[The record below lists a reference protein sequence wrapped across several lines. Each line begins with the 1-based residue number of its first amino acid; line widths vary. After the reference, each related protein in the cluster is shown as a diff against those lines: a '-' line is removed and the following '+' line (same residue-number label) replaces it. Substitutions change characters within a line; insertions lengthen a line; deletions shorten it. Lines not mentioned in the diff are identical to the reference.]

1 MFTWSVTYR
10 TPINI
15 LISVIID
22 SNLYLEVKLNVWKG
36 DNVRCVSS
44 GAMEECRGAG
54 LGSERFVLF
63 SKLFSREQNTSHY
76 TTSLL
81 TPARECRFPIFIV
94 YYNS

>member
-44 GAMEECRGAG
+44 GAMEECRRSGAG
-54 LGSERFVLF
+54 V
-63 SKLFSREQNTSHY
+63 
-76 TTSLL
+76 
-81 TPARECRFPIFIV
+81 
-94 YYNS
+94 